1 MAMPDNFLENNGFT
15 PEQIIWYANYGKP
28 VSGTNDQIVADV
40 ARQLF
45 DANVYESEKQAND
58 LVRKIKAVSQTYD
71 LASLATAAGIS
82 ADSARTAS
90 KILADDYYK
99 VPQSERDLWNAGVNL
114 EYGPGGS
121 EKMRRVI
128 DAEKRNR
135 EYADRHKIGTAAKV
149 LGTVFAPRSLEAIQ
163 SGQAEGWKDALLSKH
178 GALDLGENVLMALPF
193 GGWAGLI
200 SKGARG
206 AKAAKAAASAVLGAA
221 AAPHAVEAMDWA
233 AYHNT
238 PEQNPDRAVYSEGD
252 ALLGTATNLVAP
264 WVLGEIGTGL
274 GKWIGY
280 KDAAN
285 GGAQGVS
292 QQTLDI
298 LKDMKKTGEWVKP
311 SKESIDAVS
320 TINGTMS
327 REEAAASVGASQF
340 AEASAKKAQ
349 ANSLR
354 LQAGE
359 LEESGKILDN
369 APLIDYKLKEADKL
383 DKEAKALRKKKMTKL
398 EEARVSRAIEGAP
411 RNDARDYIEAGF
423 LEKRARDISAELLE
437 KRARARDVKGIDYD
451 MGMKVGELL
460 ELAKSSDMYKD
471 KISDILRFGNE
482 FQNADYMDYL
492 ALKNPA
498 LRHAAN
504 AVKTWMVNKYGSNR
518 DADVLTGQASRLLAV
533 IDPRLNI
540 SQILAEKKQEAVNR
554 KVRDVQKS
562 QAGQILSMDKTLTD
576 EDRDWLKKIQD
587 NPSIVNG
594 IGEGNSPRFR
604 NWFLLRGQ
612 DIMRGT
618 SLFRPTPS
626 VE

>member
-1 MAMPDNFLENNGFT
+1 MAMHDNFLENNGFT
-15 PEQIIWYANYGKP
+15 PEQRTWYANYGKP
-28 VSGTNDQIVADV
+28 VSGTKDQMVADV

-45 DANVYESEKQAND
+45 DASVYANEKQFKD
-58 LVRKIKAVSQTYD
+58 LVQKIKAVSQTYD
-71 LASLATAAGIS
+71 LASLATAAGVS

-149 LGTVFAPRSLEAIQ
+149 LGTIFAPRSLEAIQ

-193 GGWAGLI
+193 GGWAGII

-206 AKAAKAAASAVLGAA
+206 AKAAKAAASAILGAA

-252 ALLGTATNLVAP
+252 ALLGTGTNLVAP
-264 WVLGEIGTGL
+264 WVLGGIGNSM
-274 GKWIGY
+274 GKWLGY
-280 KDAAN
+280 RNAGN
-285 GGAQGVS
+285 EGAQGVS
-292 QQTLDI
+292 QKTLDI

-311 SKESIDAVS
+311 SKESIEAVS
-320 TINGTMS
+320 TINGTMA
-327 REEAAASVGASQF
+327 REEAAASVGVSQF
-340 AEASAKKAQ
+340 ADASAKEAQ

-354 LQAGE
+354 LQAADIV
-359 LEESGKILDN
+359 ESGKIVDN
-369 APLIDYKLKEADKL
+369 APLIKHKLKEADKL
-383 DKEAKALRKKKMTKL
+383 DKEAETLRNKKMTKL
-398 EEARVSRAIEGAP
+398 EEARVSRAMEGAP

-423 LEKRARDISAELLE
+423 LEKRARDIE
-437 KRARARDVKGIDYD
+437 KDGLDD
-451 MGMKVGELL
+451 GMGMSVGELL
-460 ELAKSSDMYKD
+460 ELAKSSDKYKD

-482 FQNADYMDYL
+482 FQNANYMDYL
-492 ALKNPA
+492 SLKNPA
-498 LRHAAN
+498 LRQAAD
-504 AVKTWMVNKYGSNR
+504 AAETWIVNKYGSKR
-518 DADVLTGQASRLLAV
+518 DADLLTGQASRLLAA
-533 IDPRLNI
+533 IDPRLNM
-540 SQILAEKKQEAVNR
+540 SNLLAEKKQEAVDR

-587 NPSIVNG
+587 NPSIVTG
-594 IGEGNSPRFR
+594 IGEGNSARFR

>member
-15 PEQIIWYANYGKP
+15 PEQRTWYANHGKP
-28 VSGTNDQIVADV
+28 VSGTKDQMVADV

-45 DANVYESEKQAND
+45 DANVYANEKQVND

-71 LASLATAAGIS
+71 LESLATAAGVS

-149 LGTVFAPRSLEAIQ
+149 LGTIFAPRSLEAIQ

-193 GGWAGLI
+193 GGWAGII

-252 ALLGTATNLVAP
+252 AFLGTGTNLVAP
-264 WVLGEIGTGL
+264 WVLGEIGNSM
-274 GKWIGY
+274 GKWLGY
-280 KDAAN
+280 RNAGN
-285 GGAQGVS
+285 EGAQGVS
-292 QQTLDI
+292 QKTLDI

-311 SKESIDAVS
+311 SKESIEAVS
-320 TINGTMS
+320 TINGTMA
-327 REEAAASVGASQF
+327 REEAAASVGATQF
-340 AEASAKKAQ
+340 ADASAKEAQ

-354 LQAGE
+354 LQAGD
-359 LEESGKILDN
+359 LMESGKIVDN

-383 DKEAKALRKKKMTKL
+383 DEEAEKLRKKNMTKL
-398 EEARVSRAIEGAP
+398 EEARVSRAMEGAP

-423 LEKRARDISAELLE
+423 LEKRARDIE
-437 KRARARDVKGIDYD
+437 KDGLDD
-451 MGMKVGELL
+451 GMGMSVGELL
-460 ELAKSSDMYKD
+460 ELSKSSDKYKD

-482 FQNADYMDYL
+482 FQNANYMDYL
-492 ALKNPA
+492 SLKNPA
-498 LRHAAN
+498 LRQAAD
-504 AVKTWMVNKYGSNR
+504 AAETWIVNKYGSKR
-518 DADVLTGQASRLLAV
+518 DADLLTGQASRLLAA
-533 IDPRLNI
+533 IDPRLNM
-540 SQILAEKKQEAVNR
+540 SNLLAEKKQEAVDR

-562 QAGQILSMDKTLTD
+562 HAGRILSVDKTLTE
-576 EDRDWLKKIQD
+576 EDRYWLNKIQD
-587 NPSIVNG
+587 KPSIVTG
-594 IGEGNSPRFR
+594 IGEGNSARFR